1 MNMTFITPAKV
12 RDDEV
17 IKFKLNKHL
26 SDEGKDETIQATKK
40 LFDEIDSTQNF
51 FVSTDFDAV
60 ETAQLI
66 LSNKNKKLIIIDEL
80 RKRDN
85 LGYLKKLNYDEI
97 MIEHAE
103 EIEELDN
110 IHFTVKG
117 GESYFDFAARLLA
130 AMDKIIIENLDEER
144 IMIIANQAI
153 IDCFF
158 RERLAFDLE
167 QADPLTMFELSTEDG
182 ETFEIVSFNQYL

>member
-1 MNMTFITPAKV
+1 MNITFITPAKTMA
-12 RDDEV
+12 DEV

-26 SDEGKDETIQATKK
+26 SDEGKNETIKASKNLIDK
-40 LFDEIDSTQNF
+40 IDSTQNF

-97 MIEHAE
+97 MTEHVE
-103 EIEELDN
+103 EIEELEN
-110 IHFTVKG
+110 INFTVKG

-130 AMDKIIIENLDEER
+130 AMDKIIIENLDEEQ